1 MIIKHLKTLKTL
13 KFITIIIAIPFFI
26 GCNSNNPKTAKLPE
40 SKVKLTIKVGGMMC
54 SNCEQTIQN
63 KVAGLPGIDSVK
75 ASYPDS
81 TAIVYVDTIKSEIKV
96 ISQAIESKG
105 YKVNSVKIE

>member
-1 MIIKHLKTLKTL
+1 MKTLN
-13 KFITIIIAIPFFI
+13 FITIITAVLFFI
-26 GCNSNNPKTAKLPE
+26 SCNSYTPKNNLKE

-54 SNCEQTIQN
+54 NNCEQTIQN

-75 ASYPDS
+75 ASYLDS
-81 TAIVYVDTIKSEIKV
+81 TAIIFVDTLKSGIKT
-96 ISQAIESKG
+96 ISKAIESKG